1 MKPTATML
9 CVRATERSIAP
20 SEHRDCATCGKKV
33 WVTMESLK
41 AGEGYDLKFVCE
53 KCFVNEIPDTAVV
66 VKEMTPGQMKE
77 IKNALN

>member
-1 MKPTATML
+1 
-9 CVRATERSIAP
+9 
-20 SEHRDCATCGKKV
+20 
-33 WVTMESLK
+33 MESLK